1 MTIIESDLVP
11 VNSFTTDSLFVGV
24 GQRYDVT
31 VDASQATDNYWL
43 NITFGGSN
51 FCGSSNN
58 PYPAAIV
65 HYDGAPDENPTYAG
79 VAPTDHQCLD
89 LMSLTP
95 VVSRTVSTAGFTPSV
110 NNSLDIGLT
119 TTGKWTINSSSLS
132 VEWGDPVAQLV
143 IDGKTDWQ
151 PSNNIW
157 QIDQADTWAFWIIQ
171 NDPAAPIPH
180 PIHLH
185 VRQSKLL
192 NTFYSTEALM
202 KSNI

>member
-31 VDASQATDNYWL
+31 VDASQAVDNYWL
-43 NITFGGSN
+43 NITFGGSG
-51 FCGSSNN
+51 FCGKSVN
-58 PYPAAIV
+58 PYPAAIIR
-65 HYDGAPDENPTYAG
+65 YDGAPDENPTYAG

-89 LMSLTP
+89 LLNLTP
-95 VVSRTVSTAGFTPSV
+95 VVTRTVSTAGFTPSV
-110 NNSLDIGLT
+110 NNSLDIGIT
-119 TTGKWTINSSSLS
+119 TTGKWTINSSSLA
-132 VEWGDPVAQLV
+132 VEWGDPIAQLV
-143 IDGKTDWQ
+143 IDGKTDWA

-157 QIDQADTWAFWIIQ
+157 EIDQADTWAFWIIQ

-185 VRQSKLL
+185 VRHLQAMQHFVL
-192 NTFYSTEALM
+192 FD
-202 KSNI
+202 